1 MQTFWFFFYNVVAVP
16 VLWLFFHLAALVKRK
31 VRIGLRG
38 RKGLFDNLQGQ
49 VELLTGRRR
58 LWFHSSSLGEFEQAK
73 PVIAAL
79 RRRYPH
85 VDIVV
90 SFFSPSGY
98 EHSKNYRLAN
108 VITYLPF
115 DSRRNARRFIEL
127 VKPTAAVFVR
137 YDVWPNHLWELR
149 RRGIPSFI
157 ANATMR
163 ERSSRRTAMLKS
175 FYRTVYNGL
184 DSILAVSESDAEGYR
199 SLRLLHPRV
208 EVVGDTRYDQVWV
221 RSQEARG
228 RRLIS
233 ESVVRGKK
241 IVVIGSSWEG
251 DERIILPVFS
261 RMLSLEPD
269 LLLVIVPHEPNEEN
283 LERIENELDRL
294 CSRGRELSIRFSDL
308 NDYRSQ
314 RVIIVDSV
322 GILLSLYAYATVAYV
337 GGGFLGK
344 PGNGGVH
351 NVLEP
356 AVYGVPVLYGPN
368 HDNSQEAVALTQR
381 GGGYVVTDEKELYK
395 RLRILLQDDKV
406 RCEAGKHSFGFVKEN
421 IGATERF
428 IKYLEPYLS

>member
-1 MQTFWFFFYNVVAVP
+1 METFWFFFYNVVVVP
-16 VLWLFFHLAALVKRK
+16 VLWLLFHLAALVKRK
-31 VRIGLRG
+31 VRVGLRG
-38 RKGLFDNLQGQ
+38 RKGLFDDLQQQ
-49 VELLTGRRR
+49 VSLLTGRRR
-58 LWFHSSSLGEFEQAK
+58 LWFHASSLGEFEQAK
-73 PVIAAL
+73 PVIGAL

-85 VDIVV
+85 LDIVV

-98 EHSKNYRLAN
+98 EHSRNYRLAN

-115 DSRRNARRFIEL
+115 DSRRNARRFVDLI
-127 VKPTAAVFVR
+127 KPTAAVFVR

-163 ERSSRRTAMLKS
+163 ERSSRRAAMLKS
-175 FYRTVYNGL
+175 FHRTLYNGL

-199 SLRLLHPRV
+199 SLRLSHPNV

-228 RRLIS
+228 RHLIP
-233 ESVVRGKK
+233 ESIVRGKK
-241 IVVIGSSWEG
+241 VVVIGSSWEG
-251 DERIILPVFS
+251 DERIILPVFFK
-261 RMLSLEPD
+261 MLSVEPD
-269 LLLVIVPHEPNEEN
+269 LLLVIVPHEPNVEN
-283 LERIENELDRL
+283 LERLENELDRL
-294 CSRGRELSIRFSDL
+294 CPKGRELSIRFSDL
-308 NDYRSQ
+308 NDYRDQ

-337 GGGFLGK
+337 GGGFLGR

-368 HDNSQEAVALTQR
+368 HDNSQEAVALAQR
-381 GGGYVVTDEKELYK
+381 GGGYVVTDEKELYR
-395 RLRILLQDDKV
+395 RLRIFLEDDNV
-406 RCEAGKHSFGFVKEN
+406 RREAGKHSFDFVEEN
-421 IGATERF
+421 IGATERL